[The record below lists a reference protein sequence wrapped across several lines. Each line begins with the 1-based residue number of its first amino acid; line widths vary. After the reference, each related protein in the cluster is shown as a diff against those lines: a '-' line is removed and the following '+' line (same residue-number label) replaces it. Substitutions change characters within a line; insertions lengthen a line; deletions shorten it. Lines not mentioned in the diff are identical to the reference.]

1 MDIKSF
7 KTTTNKLFN
16 KIDNY
21 YGPEEIENIVSDE
34 IAEILSEND
43 ITDCK
48 ILNIIVYGSRSR
60 GKEKKD
66 SDIDI
71 LVEYDGPYKEY
82 SLFNL
87 FNEYNIEIG
96 GIPVDINPVKKG
108 TLEWHL
114 DNNETYLQDISPE
127 KLVEKSQSEDPA
139 RTVKSKEITI
149 TYTGLNNR
157 GDLLFKTFTPSSGK
171 TWHQAIR
178 LKWLKDYEKEYKEG
192 DNVTDDELL
201 EAITTDDVQVYCN
214 DPSFKYMGW
223 KAKAAKENYGITG
236 GDKVYCNHSGSIC
249 KHLLKILENIPKL
262 KKPILEDLKK
272 QYFRSKG
279 TGNKTAKVEN
289 EEKIK

>member
-1 MDIKSF
+1 MNIKTF
-7 KTTTNKLFN
+7 KNTANKLFN

-21 YGPEEIENIVSDE
+21 YGPEEIENIISDE
-34 IAEILSEND
+34 IDEILSENN
-43 ITDCK
+43 IIDCK
-48 ILNIIVYGSRSR
+48 ILNIVIYGSRSK
-60 GKEKKD
+60 GKEKQD

-71 LVEYDGPYKEY
+71 LVEYDGPYKED

-87 FNEYNIEIG
+87 FASYNINID
-96 GIPVDINPVKKG
+96 GIPVDIKPVKKG
-108 TLEWHL
+108 TIENHL
-114 DNNETYLQDISPE
+114 DTCNTYLNDINAE
-127 KLVEKSQSEDPA
+127 KLVEKSQSEDPE

-149 TYTGLNNR
+149 TYEGLNNR

-192 DNVTDDELL
+192 ENVTDDELL

-223 KAKAAKENYGITG
+223 KAKAARSNYGISN
-236 GDKVYCNHSGSIC
+236 GDKTYRNHSGPIC

-279 TGNKTAKVEN
+279 AGEKTAKIEN